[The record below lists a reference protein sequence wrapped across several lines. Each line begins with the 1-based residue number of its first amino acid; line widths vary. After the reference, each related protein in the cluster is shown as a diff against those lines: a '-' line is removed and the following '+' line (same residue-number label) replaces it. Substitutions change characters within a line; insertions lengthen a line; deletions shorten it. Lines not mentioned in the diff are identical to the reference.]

1 MGDNTKI
8 EWADASWNPIVGCTK
23 VSEGCRNCYAF
34 DLHTMRHKAKLEGKQ
49 LPEQYAK
56 PFSEIQLFPN
66 RLDQPLRWKR
76 PRKIF
81 VNSLSDLFH
90 PDVPDSFLD
99 EIFTVM
105 AKAKQ
110 HIFMVLTKRPERMK
124 RYMEGCQRGADDMG
138 GRFPWPNVWM
148 GVTAENQQAADERI
162 PLLLQTPAAVRWLSV
177 EPMVGPVDLN
187 AVPRPD
193 NAYFWQRGEKGC
205 ITDPN
210 EPDDYVYW
218 HKHDQIN
225 WVVCGGE
232 SGRKARPM
240 HPDWA
245 RSLRDQ
251 CQDAGVPFLFKQWG
265 EWSPDVR
272 FHNDDVRYGEF
283 HGGKDFI
290 ESCACSEGDLYGN
303 VRRVGI
309 KKAGRLLDGKLWDQ
323 YPREEA

>member
-34 DLHTMRHKAKLEGKQ
+34 DLHKMRHKAKLEGKQ

-56 PFSEIQLFPN
+56 PFSEIQLFPD
-66 RLDQPLRWKR
+66 RLEQPLRWKR

-99 EIFTVM
+99 EIFTIM

-110 HIFMVLTKRPERMK
+110 HTFMVLTKRPERMK
-124 RYMEGCQRGADDMG
+124 RYMESCQRGADDIG
-138 GRFPWPNVWM
+138 GRFPWKNVWM
-148 GVTAENQQAADERI
+148 GVTVENQQAADERI
-162 PLLLQTPAAVRWLSV
+162 PLLLKTPAAVRWISV
-177 EPMVGPVDLN
+177 EPMVGPVDLEKWTRN
-187 AVPRPD
+187 DDMGVPVGHEID
-193 NAYFWQRGEKGC
+193 
-205 ITDPN
+205 
-210 EPDDYVYW
+210 
-218 HKHDQIN
+218 

-232 SGRKARPM
+232 SGNKARPI
-240 HPDWA
+240 HQDWA

-251 CQDAGVPFLFKQWG
+251 CQAAGVPFFFKQWG
-265 EWSPDVR
+265 EWL
-272 FHNDDVRYGEF
+272 EF
-283 HGGKDFI
+283 QEATCPGRVPI
-290 ESCACSEGDLYGN
+290 SSLRGN
-303 VRRVGI
+303 VHTFDDGTEVVRVGI
-309 KKAGRLLDGKLWDQ
+309 RAAGRLLDGKLWDQ